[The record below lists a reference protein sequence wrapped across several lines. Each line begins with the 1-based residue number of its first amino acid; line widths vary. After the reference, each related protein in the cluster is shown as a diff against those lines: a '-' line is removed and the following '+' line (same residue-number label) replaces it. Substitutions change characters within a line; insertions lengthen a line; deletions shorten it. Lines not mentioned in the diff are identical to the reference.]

1 MKNKTIKNLTMKS
14 KRILSNKIIE
24 LKWGGDFRKGSPG
37 FAEYYKPEGVSPIL
51 NSRPLQGGSTGLGKR
66 K

>member
-1 MKNKTIKNLTMKS
+1 MKS

-51 NSRPLQGGSTGLGKR
+51 NSRPLQGGSPGLGKR